1 MSRSWPWFDHGSE
14 SRGTQKVNCRGTLA
28 VLLVLSG
35 LPVAAGLAA
44 NAEPPP
50 KLNFV
55 FILIDDMGW
64 KDLGCYGSTFH
75 ETPNIDRLA
84 GQGMRFTDAYA
95 ACPVCS
101 PTRASILTGKYP
113 ARLRLTDYL
122 TGRSD
127 RPSQKLLRP
136 KVGQYL
142 SLDEKT
148 IARELKE
155 RGYVSASIG
164 KWHLG
169 GEPYSP
175 VKHGFDVN
183 VGGTITGSPPGGH
196 FRFRTP
202 TLAPRDDKEYLTDR
216 LTEEAEKFMEQNK
229 ERPFFVYLSHY
240 AVHIPLEA
248 KNHLLAKYQ
257 AKKKPSDGQTNALYA
272 AMVESVDDSIGR
284 IMKKLDQLRI
294 ADRTV
299 VFFTSDNGG
308 LSVEEGPNTPAT
320 SNSPLRAGKGFL
332 YEGGIREPLI
342 VRWPGVVRPR
352 SVCGIP
358 VCSIDFFPTMLEM
371 AGGPADSTSVDGV
384 SLVPLLKQTGERKR
398 EALYWHYPHYSNQGG
413 RPSGAIRAGDFK
425 LIEFFEDGRR
435 ELYNLRED
443 IGEKSDLAATMPGK
457 AEALHAM
464 LNAWRRSVGA
474 QMPTPNPRY
483 KAPEGE

>member
-1 MSRSWPWFDHGSE
+1 MHPQTSF
-14 SRGTQKVNCRGTLA
+14 
-28 VLLVLSG
+28 
-35 LPVAAGLAA
+35 VAILGILAA
-44 NAEPPP
+44 VVLPATTDTARADHPP

-64 KDLGCYGSTFH
+64 KDLGCYGSTFY

-84 GQGMRFTDAYA
+84 RQGMRFTDAYA
-95 ACPVCS
+95 AGPVCS

-113 ARLRLTDYL
+113 ARLHLTDFL

-136 KVGQYL
+136 KFRQYL
-142 SLDEKT
+142 PLDERT

-155 RGYVSASIG
+155 RGYVTASIG

-169 GEPYSP
+169 GEAYSP

-202 TLAPRDDKEYLTDR
+202 TLTARDDHEYLTDR
-216 LTEEAEKFMEQNK
+216 LTEEAEKFMDENK
-229 ERPFFVYLSHY
+229 ERPFFMYLAHY

-248 KNHLLAKYQ
+248 KKHLVAKYQ
-257 AKKKPSDGQTNALYA
+257 AKAKPTDDQTNALYA
-272 AMVESVDDSIGR
+272 AMAESVDDSVGR
-284 IMKKLDQLRI
+284 IMKKLEQLRI

-308 LSVEEGPNTPAT
+308 LSVKEGPNTPAT
-320 SNSPLRAGKGFL
+320 SNAPLRAGKGFL

-342 VRWPGVVRPR
+342 VKWPGVTPPG
-352 SVCGIP
+352 SVCSIP
-358 VCSIDFFPTMLEM
+358 VCSIDFFPTIFQM
-371 AGGPADSTSVDGV
+371 AGGAADSTLVDGV
-384 SLVPLLKQTGERKR
+384 SLVPLLKQMGEWKR

-413 RPSGAIRAGDFK
+413 RPSGAVRKGDFK
-425 LIEFFEDGRR
+425 LIEFFENGKR
-435 ELYNLRED
+435 ELYNLREN
-443 IGEKSDLAATMPGK
+443 IGETHDMAATMPAK
-457 AEALHAM
+457 AETLYAM
-464 LNAWRRSVGA
+464 LKTWRQSVGA
-474 QMPTPNPRY
+474 QMPTANPGYSSAGRD
-483 KAPEGE
+483 